1 MVDIE
6 VNDSMKF
13 IRRLL
18 IEKTDSGFI
27 QFIRY
32 FFVGGIAAVVNI
44 GTLFLMVDIFKV
56 NYIFSNIIGFIFGI
70 IVNYNLS
77 KMFVF
82 TDNEDINK
90 IFEIIMYVI
99 IGILGL
105 CFDTFMLWIFTSKIG
120 IYYMISKII
129 STILIFVWNFVARKI
144 LYKLF

>member
-1 MVDIE
+1 ME
-6 VNDSMKF
+6 F
-13 IRRLL
+13 IRKIL
-18 IEKTDSGFI
+18 IDKTSNGII

-32 FFVGGIAAVVNI
+32 FFVGGIAAVINI
-44 GTLFLMVDIFKV
+44 GILYLMVDIFNINYILSNIVGFILGIVV
-56 NYIFSNIIGFIFGI
+56 NYS
-70 IVNYNLS
+70 LS

-90 IFEIIMYVI
+90 IFEILMYVI

-105 CFDTFMLWIFTSKIG
+105 IFDTFMLWIFTSKIG

-129 STILIFVWNFVARKI
+129 STMLTFVWNFVARKV

>member
-1 MVDIE
+1 M
-6 VNDSMKF
+6 NF
-13 IRRLL
+13 IKRLL
-18 IEKTDSGFI
+18 IEKTSNGII

-44 GTLFLMVDIFKV
+44 GSLFLMVDIFNI
-56 NYIFSNIIGFIFGI
+56 NYILSNIVGFIFGI
-70 IVNYNLS
+70 IINYSLS

-90 IFEIIMYVI
+90 IFEIMMYVI

-105 CFDTFMLWIFTSKIG
+105 IFDTVMLWIFTSKIG

-129 STILIFVWNFVARKI
+129 STILTFVWNFVARKI

>member
-6 VNDSMKF
+6 VCSNMNF
-13 IRRLL
+13 IKRLL
-18 IEKTDSGFI
+18 IEKTSNGII

-44 GTLFLMVDIFKV
+44 GSLFLMVDIFNI
-56 NYIFSNIIGFIFGI
+56 NYILSNIVGFIFGI
-70 IVNYNLS
+70 IINYSLS

-90 IFEIIMYVI
+90 IFEIMMYVI

-105 CFDTFMLWIFTSKIG
+105 IFDTVMLWIFTSKIG

-129 STILIFVWNFVARKI
+129 STILTFVWNFVARKI

>member
-1 MVDIE
+1 
-6 VNDSMKF
+6 MKKIIDKYLF
-13 IRRLL
+13 
-18 IEKTDSGFI
+18 EKTDNSFI

-82 TDNEDINK
+82 TDNEDINR
-90 IFEIIMYVI
+90 IFEIVMYVI

-105 CFDTFMLWIFTSKIG
+105 IFDTFMLWIFTSKIG